1 MAQSAPLAYDDA
13 AMIRFFLRF
22 LGLLCLAL
30 AFILLVYD
38 GTKSIADQRIYITT
52 VTDGWV
58 AVHEAS
64 LTQLKPV
71 VERLAVW
78 LWDPLM
84 LKILNAPS
92 ELVLAIIGAVLI
104 LLGRKKRRLIGY
116 ARNGRWPSPRL
127 PVRSR
132 SL

>member
-116 ARNGRWPSPRL
+116 ARN
-127 PVRSR
+127 
-132 SL
+132 